1 MSAQPD
7 PQAGNGNAPATDTDQ
22 QETREW
28 MDALSAVIDKEGAER
43 AHYLLE
49 QLLEHARQNSVDL
62 PFSANTG
69 YVNTIEPSQEARSPG
84 NLEIEQRLRAYMR
97 WNAMAMVVKANRH
110 HPPEGGDLGGHIGS
124 FASLASMFGAGFNH
138 FWHAESEN
146 HGGDLLYIQ
155 GHVSPGIYARAYLE
169 GRLSEDQ
176 LLNFRQEVDG
186 KGLSSYPHP
195 KLMPEFWQFPTVSM
209 GLGPLMAIYQA
220 RFLKYLHA
228 RGIANTENRKVWVF
242 CGDGEMDEVE
252 SLGAIGL
259 AAREKLD
266 NLVFVINCNLQR
278 LDGPVRG
285 NGKIIQELEGEFRG
299 AGWNV
304 IKLIWGKGWDE
315 LLAKDHDGAL
325 RKLMMETNDG
335 DYQAMKANDG
345 AYVRKNFFGRD
356 PRTLKMVEHMTDDE
370 IWNLQRGGHDSQK
383 VYAAFHAAQNHGG
396 QPSVLLVKTV
406 KGFGMGKIG
415 EAKNTV
421 HQTKKLSDEDIKAF
435 RDRFN
440 IPIPDSQLAEL
451 PFYKPADDTPEMKYL
466 HERRKALGGYLPHRR
481 VKADESFTVPALDT
495 FKAILEATPEGREIS
510 TTQAYVR
517 FLTQLLRDQALGP
530 RVVPILV
537 DEARTFG
544 MEGLFR
550 QIGIYNPAGQQY
562 TPVDKDQV
570 MYYKEDK
577 AGQILQEGIN
587 EAGGM
592 SSWIAAATSYSTNN
606 RIMIPFYVYY
616 SMFGFQRIGDLAWAA
631 GDMQARGFLLGG
643 TSGRTTLNGE
653 GLQHEDGHSHILANT
668 IPNCVSYDPTFAHEV
683 AVIMHDGMKRMVERQ
698 ENVFYYLTLLNENY
712 PMPGLQPGT
721 EEQIIKGMYLC
732 KQAPALPKD
741 APTVQLLGSG
751 TILRES
757 FFAQELLEKDWG
769 VAASVW
775 SCPSFN
781 ELTRDGQ
788 NAERWSLL
796 HPTEEAKVPF
806 VTQQLSASQGPVVA
820 STDYMKAY
828 AEQIRP
834 FIPKGRTYK
843 VLGTDGFGRSD
854 FRSKLREHFEINR
867 HYIVVA
873 ALKALSED
881 GILPATKVAEAI
893 AKYNIQA
900 DKVNP
905 LYA

>member
-1 MSAQPD
+1 MSAQTD
-7 PQAGNGNAPATDTDQ
+7 PQASASGLDSDL

-28 MDALSAVIDKEGAER
+28 TDALSAVIESQGSER
-43 AHYLLE
+43 AHFLLE
-49 QLLEHARQNSVDL
+49 QLLEHARQSSVDM

-110 HPPEGGDLGGHIGS
+110 NPPEGGDLGGHIGS

-138 FWHAESEN
+138 FWHAESDN

-169 GRLSEDQ
+169 GRISEEQ

-356 PRTLKMVEHMTDDE
+356 PRTLKMVEHMSDDE

-396 QPSVLLVKTV
+396 QPSVLLIKTV

-440 IPIPDSQLAEL
+440 IPIPDSQIAEL
-451 PFYKPADDTPEMKYL
+451 PFYKPADDTPEMQYL
-466 HERRKALGGYLPHRR
+466 HARRKALGGYLPHRR
-481 VKADESFTVPALDT
+481 VKSEESFTVPALDT
-495 FKAILEATPEGREIS
+495 FKAVLEPTPEGREIS

-653 GLQHEDGHSHILANT
+653 GLQHEDGHSHILAGT

-683 AVIMHDGMKRMVERQ
+683 AVILHHGLQRMVERQ

-712 PMPGLQPGT
+712 AMPGLTPGT
-721 EEQIIKGMYLC
+721 EAQIIKGMYLC
-732 KQAPALPKD
+732 KPGAEGDKR
-741 APTVQLLGSG
+741 VQLLGSG
-751 TILRES
+751 SILRES
-757 FFAQELLEKDWG
+757 FAAQTLLATDWG
-769 VAASVW
+769 VQADVW

-788 NAERWSLL
+788 DAERWNLL
-796 HPTEEAKVPF
+796 HPLEAPRLPF
-806 VTQQLSASQGPVVA
+806 VAQQLGGHTGPVVA

-834 FIPKGRTYK
+834 FIPANADGTVRSYK

-873 ALKALSED
+873 ALKALAQD
-881 GILPATKVAEAI
+881 GKLPAQRVAEAI
-893 AKYNIQA
+893 AKYGIQA
-900 DKVNP
+900 DRINP

>member
-1 MSAQPD
+1 MPDSSARIDAD
-7 PQAGNGNAPATDTDQ
+7 P

-28 MDALSAVIDKEGAER
+28 LDALDGVMASAGKDR
-43 AHYLLE
+43 AHFLLD
-49 QLLEHARQNSVDL
+49 QLLEEARQHGVDK

-69 YVNTIEPSQEARSPG
+69 YVNSIEPEDEAKSPG
-84 NLEIEQRLRAYMR
+84 NLELEGRLRAYMR
-97 WNAMAMVVKANRH
+97 WNAMAMVVKANRLN
-110 HPPEGGDLGGHIGS
+110 PDDGGDLGGHISS
-124 FASLASMFGAGFNH
+124 FASVAHMFAAGFNH
-138 FWHAESEN
+138 FWHADDTHQGGV

-155 GHVSPGIYARAYLE
+155 GHSAPGIYARAYME
-169 GRLSEDQ
+169 GRLSEEQ
-176 LLNFRQEVDG
+176 LLNFRQEVGG
-186 KGLSSYPHP
+186 KGISSYPHP
-195 KLMPEFWQFPTVSM
+195 KLMPQFWQFPTVSM
-209 GLGPLMAIYQA
+209 GLGPIMSIYQA

-228 RGIANTENRKVWVF
+228 RGIADTSKRKVWVF
-242 CGDGEMDEVE
+242 CGDGEMDEPE

-304 IKLIWGKGWDE
+304 LKLIWGSNWDP
-315 LLAKDHDGAL
+315 LLAKDKDGAL
-325 RKLMMETNDG
+325 RKIMLDTLDG
-335 DYQAMKANDG
+335 DYQAFKANDG
-345 AYVRKNFFGRD
+345 AFVRKQFFGRD
-356 PRTLKMVEHMTDDE
+356 PRTLEMVAKMSDDQV
-370 IWNLQRGGHDSQK
+370 WALRRGGHDAGK
-383 VYAAFHAAQNHGG
+383 VYAAFHAANEHSG
-396 QPSVLLVKTV
+396 QPTVLLIKTV
-406 KGFGMGKIG
+406 KGWGMGRAG
-415 EAKNTV
+415 EGKNTA
-421 HQTKKLSDEDIKAF
+421 HQAKKLTDDDLRYF

-440 IPIPDSQLAEL
+440 IPISDADLPKI

-466 HERRKALGGYLPHRR
+466 HERRQALGGYLPKRR
-481 VKADESFTVPALDT
+481 TKADEVLTVPPLDT
-495 FKAILEATPEGREIS
+495 FKAVLEPTQEGREIS

-517 FLTQLLRDQALGP
+517 FLTQLLRDKELGP

-550 QIGIYNPAGQQY
+550 QIGIYNPEGQKY

-570 MYYKEDK
+570 MYYKEDQ

-592 SSWIAAATSYSTNN
+592 CSWIAAATSYSTNN
-606 RIMIPFYVYY
+606 RVMVPFYIYY

-653 GLQHEDGHSHILANT
+653 GLQHEDGHSHILAGT

-683 AVIMHDGMKRMVERQ
+683 GVIIHAGLKRMVEQQ
-698 ENVFYYLTLLNENY
+698 ENVYFYITLLNENY
-712 PMPGLQPGT
+712 AMPGLKAGT
-721 EEQIIKGMYLC
+721 EEQILKGMYLLEEGA
-732 KQAPALPKD
+732 KKTPR
-741 APTVQLLGSG
+741 VNLLGSG

-757 FFAQELLEKDWG
+757 IAAKALLEKDWG
-769 VAASVW
+769 VAANVW

-781 ELTRDGQ
+781 ELARDGQ
-788 NAERWSLL
+788 DCERWNLL
-796 HPTEEAKVPF
+796 HPTDKPRVPF
-806 VTQQLSASQGPVVA
+806 AAQQLEKHAGPVIA
-820 STDYMKAY
+820 STDYMKNY
-828 AEQIRP
+828 AEQIRA
-834 FIPKGRTYK
+834 FLPKGRTYK

-854 FRSKLREHFEINR
+854 FRSELRKHFEINR

-873 ALKALSED
+873 ALKALADE
-881 GILPATKVAEAI
+881 GALPANKVAEAI
-893 AKYNIQA
+893 AQYGIDANKI
-900 DKVNP
+900 NP